1 MKINLLCSD
10 RHIPKDLFQHHA
22 QETWAGIDRGALILI
37 QNQIDPVFSVGIL
50 ILLIIKNVNF

>member
-37 QNQIDPVFSVGIL
+37 QNQIDPVFSGD
-50 ILLIIKNVNF
+50 F